1 MSSNLKVNSL
11 VPATGTEIGIG
22 TTGGTIDFRCAATFG
37 GNVTI
42 GGTLTYDEVI
52 NIDSIGI
59 VTARTGI
66 KVPDDQRIRLGGSN
80 DLDIYHTTS
89 GTSWIR
95 HGNTAEYFVIE
106 GNQMDFRSYTNS
118 HYRVRM
124 GTAVELR
131 HNNIERLKT
140 TSTGID
146 VSGDITIPDSIIHS
160 GDSNTKIRFP
170 SADTVSVE
178 TSGSQRLKI
187 DSDGRIGIGGNGIGS
202 GLGVYLQRSSPTT
215 TNFYEA
221 SDGTKKMI
229 AGVDSTNDY
238 VKIGSL
244 SNHRVGIVANNG
256 EKLSITSAGL
266 VGIGITN
273 PISKIGVQGTGNGST
288 GSVNLGDTAAAASLF
303 LKTHS
308 GSSTGLAL
316 GGRNTGGQYIQGEY
330 QNSTVVSVRDL
341 SINPYGGGV
350 GIGTLAPNFGANPGA
365 DTIVFGTSQTERLR
379 IDSDGDLW
387 HGLTPVT
394 HHGNRHAFFHN
405 SGDNYVSITSGT
417 SNTAGIV
424 FGDSA
429 ANTTA
434 NYESYIAHWNN
445 NNSLYLYTGQGTK
458 GLELKSGGDA
468 SIIDGNLLLASG
480 HGVNFQAS
488 GTGSGTTV
496 NSHVLDD
503 YERGTFTPKIY
514 YGTGTN
520 EPSYSW
526 RYGHYI
532 KVGKQVTVWFNI
544 GITGFSPS
552 NTEQVHIANL
562 PFQHNDPNSQWKY
575 LNLMFG
581 YSWASGWGFNSGSNN
596 QMFIAIYDN
605 ESKARVVKHDG
616 AHIYT
621 NDVGSGQ
628 RFSSYFSY
636 QTDS

>member
-1 MSSNLKVNSL
+1 V
-11 VPATGTEIGIG
+11 
-22 TTGGTIDFRCAATFG
+22 
-37 GNVTI
+37 
-42 GGTLTYDEVI
+42 TYDEVI

-66 KVPDDQRIRLGGSN
+66 IDSTLTAGRVVYADTDKSLTDNAKLTFDGSQLFVTRNLSTAANDSVTGSEFRAGMFYFRSRGDSAGISGTTYANQLISSNGSNVPLEIYTQGSATNTPIVFGVNVVEKFRIHSTGVNVKGDIDLDNGGSAGVN
-80 DLDIYHTTS
+80 FKRNGTLKSDIEIGSASDQLAIRARGSSGFISLHTNTS
-89 GTSWIR
+89 
-95 HGNTAEYFVIE
+95 TAE
-106 GNQMDFRSYTNS
+106 R
-118 HYRVRM
+118 
-124 GTAVELR
+124 LR
-131 HNNIERLKT
+131 IL
-140 TSTGID
+140 
-146 VSGDITIPDSIIHS
+146 P
-160 GDSNTKIRFP
+160 
-170 SADTVSVE
+170 
-178 TSGSQRLKI
+178 
-187 DSDGRIGIGGNGIGS
+187 NGQI
-202 GLGVYLQRSSPTT
+202 
-215 TNFYEA
+215 
-221 SDGTKKMI
+221 
-229 AGVDSTNDY
+229 
-238 VKIGSL
+238 
-244 SNHRVGIVANNG
+244 
-256 EKLSITSAGL
+256 
-266 VGIGITN
+266 GIGITN
-273 PISKIGVQGTGNGST
+273 PISKIGVEGTGNGST

>member
-66 KVPDDQRIRLGGSN
+66 IDSTLTAGRVVYADTDKSLTDNAKLTFDGSQLFVTRNLSTAANDSVTGSEFRAGMFYFRSRGDSAGISGTTYANQLISSNGSNVPLEIYTQGSATNTPIVFGVNVVEKFRIHSTGVNVKGDIDLDNGGSAGVN
-80 DLDIYHTTS
+80 FKRNGTLKSDIEIGSASDQLAIRARGSSGFISLHTNTS
-89 GTSWIR
+89 
-95 HGNTAEYFVIE
+95 TAE
-106 GNQMDFRSYTNS
+106 R
-118 HYRVRM
+118 
-124 GTAVELR
+124 LR
-131 HNNIERLKT
+131 IL
-140 TSTGID
+140 
-146 VSGDITIPDSIIHS
+146 P
-160 GDSNTKIRFP
+160 
-170 SADTVSVE
+170 
-178 TSGSQRLKI
+178 
-187 DSDGRIGIGGNGIGS
+187 NGQI
-202 GLGVYLQRSSPTT
+202 
-215 TNFYEA
+215 
-221 SDGTKKMI
+221 
-229 AGVDSTNDY
+229 
-238 VKIGSL
+238 
-244 SNHRVGIVANNG
+244 
-256 EKLSITSAGL
+256 
-266 VGIGITN
+266 GIGITN
-273 PISKIGVQGTGNGST
+273 PISKIGVEGTGNGST